1 MKKRPSLNAIAPA
14 KITAAP
20 DAAQGA
26 PKGEGHKTVAKEKGV
41 QKALNLRFDRDL
53 VRELKLA
60 ALNEERSMTAIIG
73 DACWAYLRSRGGMR
87 VLP

>member
-26 PKGEGHKTVAKEKGV
+26 PKDKAVAKEKGA

-60 ALNEERSMTAIIG
+60 ALNEERSMTAIIA